1 VRVGNISQGKTQ
13 CDACKK
19 NVPYAERYLMVKEKK
34 GAESDDPGAEMHH
47 YCVKCAVEKGYV
59 DTRVEK
65 GEKIT
70 TFFKGKVTAPAVT
83 EDIIADAMPDMP
95 AEIEAEKEE

>member
-1 VRVGNISQGKTQ
+1 MQVGNISQGKTQ

-19 NVPYAERYLMVKEKK
+19 NVPYAARYLMVKEKK
-34 GAESDDPGAEMHH
+34 GAESDDPVAEMHR
-47 YCVKCAVEKGYV
+47 YCVKCAAQKGYV

-83 EDIIADAMPDMP
+83 EDIVSDAIPDVP
-95 AEIEAEKEE
+95 AEIEAEKEG